1 MISVIEVYNTL
12 RDLCNKEQKGFVT
25 PEVFNSFADVCQVNI
40 FNEMFTE
47 LSQSKR
53 LRRSGFDPGRDKSLS
68 KQINEDLSQFVTE
81 ARILA
86 TDGARQFLDT
96 QTDGLVDSG
105 IVSNSPYPFDSLT
118 FEKPKGFAKMISIS
132 LISDDDPEIDIV
144 YEPEK
149 ISRILRSNLSAP
161 TEDFPVALISDNI
174 QLFPDTLTDH
184 ISVIYYRH
192 PKSLHAA
199 SIPSLDPD
207 ILYSVNRG
215 DIDWNSTP
223 TFSAQVLDTG
233 TGLVIPNIVNCRDFE
248 LPKHYKNELI
258 IELAK
263 MIGIRLRDSFLSQ
276 FSIAQEQAE

>member
-81 ARILA
+81 ARLVA
-86 TDGARQFLDT
+86 TNGARQFLYT

-174 QLFPDTLTDH
+174 QLFPDTLTDY

-192 PKSLHAA
+192 PKSLYAA
-199 SIPSLDPD
+199 SIQD
-207 ILYSVNRG
+207 V
-215 DIDWNSTP
+215 
-223 TFSAQVLDTG
+223 
-233 TGLVIPNIVNCRDFE
+233 RD
-248 LPKHYKNELI
+248 
-258 IELAK
+258 
-263 MIGIRLRDSFLSQ
+263 
-276 FSIAQEQAE
+276 